1 MQTDRPFVM
10 SIAGF
15 DPSGGAGVLADI
27 KTFERLSVQGLSV
40 LTAITLQTEDS
51 FQKLQ
56 WLPIEEVV
64 EAVETLLNRYTVRC
78 VKIGIVPSA
87 VFLSEIVKTIRS
99 KDENL
104 PIVWD
109 TVLKSS
115 SGRTF
120 FSIENPSLLSETLSE
135 INLITPNQPEF
146 EFLSEMGV
154 LNNLQTAVYQ
164 KGGHRT
170 EKGED
175 ILHIDRQKIRFLPSQ
190 TDCPPKH
197 GSGCV
202 LSSAITSY
210 LAKGYDL
217 ENACRYAKIFIE
229 KFLNSHPSLLG
240 NYNF

>member
-1 MQTDRPFVM
+1 MQTNRPFVM

-15 DPSGGAGVLADI
+15 DPSGGAGVLADS

-40 LTAITLQTEDS
+40 LTALTLQTEDT
-51 FQKLQ
+51 FRKLQ
-56 WLPIEEVV
+56 WLPIAEVV
-64 EAVETLLNRYTVRC
+64 EAVETLLDRYAVRC
-78 VKIGIVPSA
+78 VKIGIVPNT
-87 VFLSEIVKTIRS
+87 VFLSEIVKTIRN
-99 KDENL
+99 KDKKL

-120 FSIENPSLLSETLSE
+120 FSVENPSLLSETLLE

-154 LNNLQTAVYQ
+154 LNNLQTAIYQ
-164 KGGHRT
+164 KGGHKA

-175 ILHIDRQKIRFLPSQ
+175 ILHIGEQKIKLLPSQ

-202 LSSAITSY
+202 LSSAIASY
-210 LAKGYDL
+210 LAKGEDL
-217 ENACRYAKIFIE
+217 ENACRHAKTFIE

-240 NYNF
+240 NYDF

>member
-1 MQTDRPFVM
+1 MQTNRPFVM

-15 DPSGGAGVLADI
+15 DPSGGAGVLADS

-40 LTAITLQTEDS
+40 LTALTLQTEDT
-51 FQKLQ
+51 FRKLQ
-56 WLPIEEVV
+56 WLPIAEVV
-64 EAVETLLNRYTVRC
+64 EAVETLLDRYAVRC

-87 VFLSEIVKTIRS
+87 VFLSEIVKTIRN
-99 KDENL
+99 KDKNL

-120 FSIENPSLLSETLSE
+120 FSVENPSLLAETLSE

-146 EFLSEMGV
+146 EFLSEMGG
-154 LNNLQTAVYQ
+154 LNNLQTAIYQ
-164 KGGHRT
+164 KGGHRA

-175 ILHIDRQKIRFLPSQ
+175 ILHIGEQKIKLLPTQ
-190 TDCPPKH
+190 TDCPSKH

-202 LSSAITSY
+202 LSSAIASY
-210 LAKGYDL
+210 WAKGYDL
-217 ENACRYAKIFIE
+217 ENACRHAKTFIE

-240 NYNF
+240 NYDF